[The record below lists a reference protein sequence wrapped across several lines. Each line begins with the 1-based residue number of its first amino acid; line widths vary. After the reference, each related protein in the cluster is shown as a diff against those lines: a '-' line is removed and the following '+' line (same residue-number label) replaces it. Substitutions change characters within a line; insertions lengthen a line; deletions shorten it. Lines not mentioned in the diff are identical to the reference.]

1 MAGTTMDEKWVID
14 KLDGSNWITWKFQ
27 MRHFLLAKGLWG
39 YVDGSETLRE
49 DASAQQ
55 RADFR
60 EASQKAFSTIVMAIS
75 TSQLYLI
82 TSVEEPKNAWD
93 TLRDHYERDSLANT

>member
-1 MAGTTMDEKWVID
+1 M
-14 KLDGSNWITWKFQ
+14 Q
-27 MRHFLLAKGLWG
+27 HLLLTKGLWG

-55 RADFR
+55 QADFR
-60 EASQKAFSTIVMAIS
+60 KASQKAFSTIVMAIS

-82 TSVEEPKNAWD
+82 TSVEKPKNAWD
-93 TLRDHYERDSLANT
+93 VLRDHYERDTLANKLANG